1 MNGTELEA
9 CIHAYGKDIYSFCI
23 QMTRS
28 REEANDLYQD
38 TFLKLMELGEELD
51 DERNPKSYL
60 LSIAVHIWKN
70 RRRKYAWRQRIT
82 GALVPMDGQMEEP
95 PAGEPPIEQQMISME
110 EKKMV
115 QNAVARLPDNYRLP
129 IILFYMEE
137 MKISQIASI
146 LKLPQGTVKS
156 RLHKAKKILKKELEA
171 NT

>member
-1 MNGTELEA
+1 
-9 CIHAYGKDIYSFCI
+9 
-23 QMTRS
+23 MTRS

-82 GALVPMDGQMEEP
+82 APWFPWTAKWKEP

-110 EKKMV
+110 EKKWYKM
-115 QNAVARLPDNYRLP
+115 P
-129 IILFYMEE
+129 
-137 MKISQIASI
+137 
-146 LKLPQGTVKS
+146 
-156 RLHKAKKILKKELEA
+156 
-171 NT
+171 